1 MVVRCLLNAVKLLDL
16 KIPMSLVHVPNEIT
30 VQKLK
35 INSKSVGEGE
45 NGGRKD
51 VMWAEDNK
59 DEECGKG
66 VEERRRG
73 QSRVVC
79 KGLKKHCSNA
89 MTATRTAG
97 MMLLYNGKLGLLQ
110 VHFRHASC

>member
-1 MVVRCLLNAVKLLDL
+1 M
-16 KIPMSLVHVPNEIT
+16 
-30 VQKLK
+30 
-35 INSKSVGEGE
+35 GEGD

-51 VMWAEDNK
+51 VMWVEDNK

-73 QSRVVC
+73 QTRTVC
-79 KGLKKHCSNA
+79 KGLKKHCRNA

-97 MMLLYNGKLGLLQ
+97 MMLLYNGKLCLVQL
-110 VHFRHASC
+110 HFRQALC